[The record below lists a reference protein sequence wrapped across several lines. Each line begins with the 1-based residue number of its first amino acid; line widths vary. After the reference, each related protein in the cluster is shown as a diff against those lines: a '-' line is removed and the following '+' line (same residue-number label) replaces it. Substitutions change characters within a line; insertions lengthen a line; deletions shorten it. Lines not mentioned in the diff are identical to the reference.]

1 MYAPYEEQEIQEL
14 KSAIQRV
21 RELHKNKNGL
31 CNACEDTYESSGLK
45 DYPCPTIKALD
56 GEQ

>member
-14 KSAIQRV
+14 KAAIQRV
-21 RELHKNKNGL
+21 RELHKR
-31 CNACEDTYESSGLK
+31 TYEYCANCLDPQGFGVP
-45 DYPCPTIKALD
+45 YPCPTIRALD